1 MSIGRASDPLHL
13 HCVRR
18 DHCYPPGVA
27 APALS
32 NHLAAETVEIA
43 TLADEL
49 VGRIWGHFQARSAE
63 LSLSVTDAKA
73 LLSLQAD
80 QALPMRALATR
91 LHSNPSNVTVV
102 VARLEARGLLER
114 QTSGDRR
121 IKGVRLSSAGLE
133 LRDRLK
139 ARLIDE
145 HPAVVGLSA
154 TQQRSLVT
162 ILRQL
167 NDRGAR

>member
-1 MSIGRASDPLHL
+1 
-13 HCVRR
+13 
-18 DHCYPPGVA
+18 VA
-27 APALS
+27 APATS
-32 NHLAAETVEIA
+32 NHRAADTVEIA

-49 VGRIWGHFQARSAE
+49 VGRIWGHFQARAAE

-73 LLSLQAD
+73 LLNLQSD
-80 QALPMRALATR
+80 QALPMRVLATR

-114 QTSGDRR
+114 QGSGDRR
-121 IKGVRLSSAGLE
+121 IKGVRLTAAGAE

-139 ARLIDE
+139 ARLVDD

-154 TQQRSLVT
+154 AEQRSLVA
-162 ILRQL
+162 ILRRL
-167 NDRGAR
+167 SP